1 MKRIICM
8 ITAFTALT
16 AWSTPVIAQVEK
28 QEVKQEVEKRTVVA
42 YTGKVLRVDRGD
54 PAMVVVKTDK
64 TDLNVELAP
73 MSFVESSKLTLAPD
87 SEVAVR
93 GYETIRDGKAVFVAT
108 EVTSQGNVVKLRDAD
123 FKPLWTVKS
132 TAVEKP
138 AHIFTYTGKVK
149 TFQSA
154 DPAVVIVET
163 DKGPITTELAPMTFI
178 EANKLV
184 LAPNDAV
191 TVRGYETIRDDKTV
205 FVASEVTTPDRR
217 VVRLRSD
224 TLEPVWVKTGPVTNT
239 TTFKEG
245 DLIDVNGTVTAI
257 ETTDTPDGR
266 FVTIKTEEGPRT
278 IALAP
283 GTYLEK
289 NKYVLNPGDRV
300 RVRAWP
306 TQRTG
311 RGVFLASELRLG
323 DNVWRLRR
331 PDGRVLWI
339 D

>member
-1 MKRIICM
+1 MKRIFCLL
-8 ITAFTALT
+8 TACTAL
-16 AWSTPVIAQVEK
+16 AIWSTPAIAQEPSG
-28 QEVKQEVEKRTVVA
+28 QKQEVEKKTVVA

-54 PAMVVVKTDK
+54 PAMVVVKTEK

-73 MSFVESSKLTLAPD
+73 MTFIESSKLTLAPD
-87 SEVAVR
+87 SDVTVR
-93 GYETIRDGKAVFVAT
+93 GYETIRDGKSVFVAT

-123 FKPLWTVKS
+123 YKPLWTVKS
-132 TAVEKP
+132 VAAERP
-138 AHIFTYTGKVK
+138 AHVFTYTGKVK
-149 TFQSA
+149 TFQTA

-184 LAPNDAV
+184 LSPNDAV
-191 TVRGYETIRDDKTV
+191 TVRGYETIRDGKTV

-224 TLEPVWVKTGPVTNT
+224 TLEPVWVKTSPVTNT

-266 FVTIKTEEGPRT
+266 YVTITTEEGTRT

-289 NKYVLNPGDRV
+289 NKYTLAPGDRV
-300 RVRAWP
+300 RVRGWHANRP
-306 TQRTG
+306 G
-311 RGVFLASELRLG
+311 RGLFLASELRLG
-323 DNVWRLRR
+323 NNTWRLRN
-331 PDGRVLWI
+331 PANGRVLWI

>member
-1 MKRIICM
+1 MKRIFCL
-8 ITAFTALT
+8 LT
-16 AWSTPVIAQVEK
+16 ACAALAIWSTPTNAQDEKQIVEK
-28 QEVKQEVEKRTVVA
+28 KTVVA
-42 YTGKVLRVDRGD
+42 YTGKVVRVDRAD

-73 MSFVESSKLTLAPD
+73 MNFIESSKLTLAPD
-87 SEVAVR
+87 SEVTVR
-93 GYETIRDGKAVFVAT
+93 GYETIRDGKNVFVAT

-123 FKPLWTVKS
+123 YKPLWTVK
-132 TAVEKP
+132 TAAVEKP
-138 AHIFTYTGKVK
+138 AHIFTYAGKVK
-149 TFQSA
+149 TFQTA

-191 TVRGYETIRDDKTV
+191 TVRGYETIRDGKTV

-224 TLEPVWVKTGPVTNT
+224 TLEPVWVKTSTVTNT

-245 DLIDVNGTVTAI
+245 DLIEVNGTVTGI

-266 FVTIKTEEGPRT
+266 YVTVKTEEGPRT

-289 NKYVLNPGDRV
+289 NKYALSPGDRV

-306 TQRTG
+306 RSHG
-311 RGVFLASELRLG
+311 AFLASELRLG
-323 DNVWRLRR
+323 DNVWRFRA
-331 PDGRVLWI
+331 PNGRVLWI